1 MLRTKS
7 GLPRHCSWNTDRHGT
22 RRVRFRR
29 NGVSRYLSGTPWSE
43 DFMRQY
49 GNLLDRAVKPNANI
63 GGNRTKPGSVNALA
77 VAYYQSPDF
86 RSLADSTKDHRRGVI
101 DRFRSE
107 HGDKPI
113 KDSSAST
120 FNRSWPTKRQRR
132 KRQTI

>member
-1 MLRTKS
+1 V
-7 GLPRHCSWNTDRHGT
+7 WAIDRHGK
-22 RRVRFRR
+22 RRVRFRKS
-29 NGVSRYLSGTPWSE
+29 GFTTYLTGLPYSD

-49 GNLLDRAVKPNANI
+49 YAALDGVKAQTGNVSI
-63 GGNRTKPGSVNALA
+63 QRTKPGTVNALA